1 MAKRNKPD
9 CAGLGGRCSVVS
21 LPLQCGVPNVLP
33 LSRLPWFDDALF
45 ERVAKSFEDPD
56 WADVTLHSYRV
67 RLGRGRARFTLWRAR
82 AQAVEAE
89 VISVPMLTLHGDDDR
104 VILRPV
110 VNVNSCRVSVIFRP
124 GSAGAGSCLPLAGNI
139 QGQLVASGASGG
151 WRAFWLPARLQI
163 AAPGRCHE
171 VLFRGRVIPAAGC
184 PQRCR
189 SA

>member
-45 ERVAKSFEDPD
+45 ERVAKSFE
-56 WADVTLHSYRV
+56 L
-67 RLGRGRARFTLWRAR
+67 ARK
-82 AQAVEAE
+82 QVEAE
-89 VISVPMLTLHGDDDR
+89 VISMPTPTLHGDDDR

-124 GSAGAGSCLPLAGNI
+124 GKRWSRFLLAFGREYPGTIGS
-139 QGQLVASGASGG
+139 
-151 WRAFWLPARLQI
+151 
-163 AAPGRCHE
+163 E
-171 VLFRGRVIPAAGC
+171 RG
-184 PQRCR
+184 
-189 SA
+189 